1 MSKSTGTLRKTLL
14 LCTILTLSTTFA
26 YGAEMLRFGWGYDVA
41 HEAQIDG
48 YRIYRDGG
56 SIVEADNIPPSA
68 RTIEV
73 PRQTDRQNHSYYI
86 VAFVDAEESGVSD
99 IAMDMY
105 SYVVHAV
112 GSFTLEVVK

>member
-1 MSKSTGTLRKTLL
+1 MPTPIVIWANSFTDCS
-14 LCTILTLSTTFA
+14 SFN
-26 YGAEMLRFGWGYDVA
+26 E
-41 HEAQIDG
+41 
-48 YRIYRDGG
+48 RDGG